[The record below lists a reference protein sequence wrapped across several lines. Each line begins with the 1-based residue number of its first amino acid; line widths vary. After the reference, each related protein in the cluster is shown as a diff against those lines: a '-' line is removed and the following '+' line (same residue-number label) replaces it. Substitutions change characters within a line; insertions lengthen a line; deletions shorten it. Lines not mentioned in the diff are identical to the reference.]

1 MRFFRALFLLT
12 MVGFVG
18 CGSAPYWYRP
28 GPTLKEVKQDCK
40 KCHFQA
46 QTEAMEAAYGSK
58 LDPFVKGNDRFLR
71 GPGPA
76 YRDSQFNRCMKL
88 KGYRRV
94 KKEELGDTKR
104 RRLYS
109 VTEQWSYPIASD

>member
-1 MRFFRALFLLT
+1 MSDAEFDALEQHLLNLGSKAPEQ
-12 MVGFVG
+12 VGAKRKDFDFEH
-18 CGSAPYWYRP
+18 
-28 GPTLKEVKQDCK
+28 PTKMLSLGKI
-40 KCHFQA
+40 
-46 QTEAMEAAYGSK
+46 QTEAREDAYGSK
-58 LDPFVKGNDRFLR
+58 LDPIVRGNDRFLR

-76 YRDSQFNRCMKL
+76 YMDSQFSRCMKL

-109 VTEQWSYPIASD
+109 VTEQWSYPISSD